1 MQKSTIWLRISYWVG
16 AIADGIVAG
25 IMLAQAILA
34 QPSPLTHYLP
44 EVPYRYAMGLAGSLM
59 LGWTI
64 LLLWADRRP
73 LERRGVL
80 MITNFVILGLMAS
93 GLYAVSAEFMSL
105 TAAGPLLVVQA
116 LLMVLFASSYVA
128 SRRVGTEGRGDRG
141 EN

>member
-1 MQKSTIWLRISYWVG
+1 MKKSTIWLRISYWVG
-16 AIADGIVAG
+16 AVADGIAAG

-34 QPSPLTHYLP
+34 RPSPLTRYLP

-73 LERRGVL
+73 VERRGVL
-80 MITNFVILGLMAS
+80 MITNFVILGLMGS

-105 TAAGPLLVVQA
+105 AAAGPLLTFQA
-116 LLMVLFASSYVA
+116 LLIALFASSYVLSRPSGTE
-128 SRRVGTEGRGDRG
+128 SRRDKA
-141 EN
+141 